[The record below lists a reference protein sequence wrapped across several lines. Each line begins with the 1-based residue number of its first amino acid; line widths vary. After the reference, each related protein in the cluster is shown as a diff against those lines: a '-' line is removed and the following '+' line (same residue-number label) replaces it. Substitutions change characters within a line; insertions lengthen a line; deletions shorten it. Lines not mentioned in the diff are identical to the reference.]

1 MTTSNST
8 NFSVNANDII
18 SDALRLIGE
27 LGEGE
32 TVSGSDYAL
41 CMRQLNMM
49 VKTWMVEGIKLWCET
64 EATVYLDKDTQSY
77 TLPTAN
83 STSSEVKTELSAAL
97 VATNTVLTV
106 DSTTGMAASDVV
118 GVVQDD
124 GSMHWSTIS
133 SVDSSTQITIAG
145 GLVSAAAIDNHVY
158 TYTTAMV
165 RPKDILSVRVE
176 NEGGSVTV
184 LSKMARDDYFKLNNR
199 SASGLPRSWYF
210 DRQRDNGTLYT
221 YPVSTTG
228 MDRLRITFTRE
239 IQDFDVSTDTA
250 DFPPEWAQTL
260 MWNLG
265 VEISPFFDRE
275 EKATKFASKAAEM
288 KYTLMNWDSEHTS
301 LKIR

>member
-184 LSKMARDDYFKLNNR
+184 LRKMARDDYFKLNNR

>member
-1 MTTSNST
+1 M
-8 NFSVNANDII
+8 NANDII

-32 TVSGSDYAL
+32 TVSGSDYTL
-41 CMRQLNMM
+41 CLRQLNMM

-77 TLPTAN
+77 ILPTAN

-106 DSTTGMAASDVV
+106 DSTTGMTASDVV
-118 GVVQDD
+118 GVVQDS
-124 GSMHWSTIS
+124 GAMHWSTIS
-133 SVDSSTQITIAG
+133 SVDSSTQITIAD
-145 GLVSAAAIDNHVY
+145 GLVSAAAVDNHVY
-158 TYTTAMV
+158 AYTDAMV
-165 RPKDILSVRVE
+165 RPKDILSVRAE

-199 SASGLPRSWYF
+199 SASGIPRSWYF

-239 IQDFDVSTDTA
+239 IQDFDASTDTP
-250 DFPPEWAQTL
+250 DFAPEWAQAL
-260 MWNLG
+260 VWNLG

-275 EKATKFASKAAEM
+275 EKATKFASKAAEI